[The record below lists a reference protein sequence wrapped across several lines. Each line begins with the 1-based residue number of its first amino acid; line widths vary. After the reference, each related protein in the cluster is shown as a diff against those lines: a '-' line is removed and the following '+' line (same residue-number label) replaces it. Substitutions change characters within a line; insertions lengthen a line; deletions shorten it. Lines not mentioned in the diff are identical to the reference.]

1 MQQERWT
8 QSLWRFL
15 RPALLASAIVV
26 VGAALSFLIVGE
38 FSIQAYSE
46 RLFWGGIG
54 LSLLGGF
61 AVVAALGAYS
71 TLGTPSVLTA
81 PADARIAHSRVGEY
95 LQTNARRYAF
105 TIRMIL
111 AGASCIAMSALVGLF
126 AG

>member
-1 MQQERWT
+1 MEERWT
-8 QSLWRFL
+8 KGLWRFF
-15 RPALLASAIVV
+15 RPVLIASGIVV
-26 VGAALSFLIVGE
+26 VGAALSFFVAGE
-38 FSIQAYSE
+38 FSFQAYSE

-61 AVVAALGAYS
+61 AVVAALGAYN

-81 PADARIAHSRVGEY
+81 PGDAQIAHSRVGEY

-111 AGASCIAMSALVGLF
+111 AGAICIGLSALVGLLT
-126 AG
+126 G